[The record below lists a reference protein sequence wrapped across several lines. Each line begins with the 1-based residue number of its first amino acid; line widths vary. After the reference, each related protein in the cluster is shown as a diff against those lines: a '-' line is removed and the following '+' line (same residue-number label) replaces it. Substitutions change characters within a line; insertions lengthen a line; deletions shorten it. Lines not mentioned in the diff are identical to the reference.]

1 MRNWKVYE
9 NETTPFGD
17 WKILSCWR
25 DEVLYYSEQNFT
37 NTQRQDCASEDT
49 VSLVYY
55 NGLFCG
61 TGHLDCILLLKYIH
75 QRFHQFLFFR
85 F

>member
-37 NTQRQDCASEDT
+37 NTQRQGCASEDSRCYTT
-49 VSLVYY
+49 VSALHITLAIYSVEQQIWIVSY
-55 NGLFCG
+55 
-61 TGHLDCILLLKYIH
+61 
-75 QRFHQFLFFR
+75 QFLFFR